1 MNTFV
6 YVVIGN
12 IAKRFKTEER
22 IKLIPATYY
31 LCQDCHSCH
40 PSEFY
45 CSRECC
51 GSDMIEIQNYIYKK
65 GDKVQ
70 IISNDEF
77 AEEIP
82 YTGICLDDIDPGVD
96 SEMEDYYA
104 SKEATVTGITSDG
117 YVQLD
122 VDKGEFYWSPLWLK
136 GNPLAAS
143 EVELKEF
150 LKGDL
155 FEL

>member
-31 LCQDCHSCH
+31 LCQDCHSCW
-40 PSEFY
+40 PSKMGH
-45 CSRECC
+45 REC
-51 GSDMIEIQNYIYKK
+51 DNLIEIQNYIYKK

-82 YTGICLDDIDPGVD
+82 YTGILLDDIDPGVD
-96 SEMEDYYA
+96 SEMEEYYA

-122 VDKGEFYWSPLWLK
+122 VDKGEFFWSPLWLK
-136 GNPLAAS
+136 GNPLA
-143 EVELKEF
+143 EKEIELKEF